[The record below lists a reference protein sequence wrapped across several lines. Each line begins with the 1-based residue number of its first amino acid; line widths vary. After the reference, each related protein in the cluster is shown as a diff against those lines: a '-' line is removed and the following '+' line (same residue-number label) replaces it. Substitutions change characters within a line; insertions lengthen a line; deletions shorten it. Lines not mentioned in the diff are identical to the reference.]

1 MKEQLKILSFLIQ
14 KINDIE
20 NKDEYDLLMHQIKE
34 ELFNFFLDA
43 SKDSFITVVNLK
55 VLKPIQDNT
64 NVASQFIE
72 TKRSRSFRSTRL
84 KMLSKR
90 DFLVNLR
97 NQILIDYKEQLK
109 ETETYKKFLIEKA
122 NDRFLILNPILDYPI
137 EVFPL
142 KSFEEILKKSYNASI
157 SYFEKQSLLNEN
169 YKNELFLFVNKIREE
184 LKRLANKLILLGKEK
199 KECSNGDSDYFY
211 CLYNEIQ
218 LLSLQSSYLNRLINK
233 FESSHLFLKIFV
245 TKKEIPLT
253 VFGDRDM
260 TKLEKLFFELEY
272 FLDKSVKSEDILN
285 VFTLDFQL
293 IQKIDLKNGTTNDFA
308 YLISEMNT
316 YFIKEIS
323 DRKEYNQWWADR
335 FTFNGVE
342 KVKKA
347 ISTMRSN
354 TKKGGIRQQVK
365 TTRIN
370 AIVNVLR

>member
-169 YKNELFLFVNKIREE
+169 YKNELFLFANKIREE
-184 LKRLANKLILLGKEK
+184 LKRLANKLILLGKVYNVSK
-199 KECSNGDSDYFY
+199 K
-211 CLYNEIQ
+211 
-218 LLSLQSSYLNRLINK
+218 
-233 FESSHLFLKIFV
+233 
-245 TKKEIPLT
+245 
-253 VFGDRDM
+253 
-260 TKLEKLFFELEY
+260 
-272 FLDKSVKSEDILN
+272 
-285 VFTLDFQL
+285 
-293 IQKIDLKNGTTNDFA
+293 
-308 YLISEMNT
+308 
-316 YFIKEIS
+316 
-323 DRKEYNQWWADR
+323 
-335 FTFNGVE
+335 
-342 KVKKA
+342 
-347 ISTMRSN
+347 
-354 TKKGGIRQQVK
+354 
-365 TTRIN
+365 
-370 AIVNVLR
+370 